1 MDKYLKTADSD
12 WYRQRITGVLICVL
26 VAFVILLIRLLYLQI
41 VMGEE
46 YLTLSL
52 NNRIRL
58 QSIDPPRGLIYD
70 RNNDVLV
77 ENRPSFD
84 VTITLKDA
92 RPVEQT
98 IAKLADHLGLPPR
111 ELMLKL
117 STSKG
122 RSAYKPIMLLQDIGR
137 DALAAIEAHK
147 YDLPGIAINV
157 KLARHYLNVKDAAHL
172 IGYLSEINS
181 TELAGGKYPDRRRGD
196 FIGKFGAEKAFEKYL
211 QGIRGGRQVE
221 VNANG
226 RVVRVLKT
234 VAAKPGKNIHLT
246 IDHVLQKK
254 AESLLQGVAGAAVA
268 MAPDSGRILALA
280 SSPSFDQNFF
290 ASGMSHEQWD
300 SLISNPFRPMEN
312 KAIQGEYPPGSTYK
326 IITALAGLEEGVID
340 ESTEFFCP
348 GHHRFGNRV
357 YRCWKRGGHGNV
369 DIVKAMAESCDV
381 YFYQVGQLLGVDR
394 LAWYAKASGLGS
406 PTGIN
411 LGKENRGLIPTAA
424 WKKKRT
430 GIPWQRGET
439 LSVAIGQGFNLAT
452 PLQMAGLTSAIANGG
467 TRYKPMILESIK
479 SADGRIVHQSQPE
492 VIGKIPLSTPSLE
505 LVKKGLWEVVN
516 GQKGTARSSRLADI
530 EISGK
535 TGTSQVI
542 SRKKNDTRPEEERPA
557 HLRPHAWFIAYGPS
571 IAPEIAV
578 AVLVEH
584 GEHGSSAAAPIA
596 AELIKTFLR
605 PKRSADRLV
614 KGKAGYPDSHRPLS
628 VSEAQKLQSRYQ
640 ISEGADQR
648 PVISNQ

>member
-1 MDKYLKTADSD
+1 M
-12 WYRQRITGVLICVL
+12 ICVL
-26 VAFVILLIRLLYLQI
+26 VAFSVLLVRLLYLQI
-41 VMGEE
+41 VMGGE

-58 QSIDPPRGLIYD
+58 QIIEPPRGLIYD
-70 RNNDVLV
+70 RNNRVLV

-92 RPVEQT
+92 RPVEKT
-98 IAKLADHLGLPPR
+98 IAKLADYLDVPSQ
-111 ELMLKL
+111 ELSQKL
-117 STSKG
+117 SSSNG
-122 RSAYKPIMLLQDIGR
+122 ISAYKPIEVQQDIGR

-157 KLARHYLNVKDAAHL
+157 KLLRHYLNIKDAAHL

-181 TELAGGKYPDRRRGD
+181 SELAGGKYPERRRGD

-211 QGIRGGRQVE
+211 QGTRGGRQVE

-234 VAAKPGKNIHLT
+234 VAAKPGQNIHLT
-246 IDHVLQKK
+246 IDHSLQKK

-268 MAPDSGRILALA
+268 MDPGSGRILALA
-280 SSPSFDQNFF
+280 SSPSFDQNYF

-340 ESTEFFCP
+340 EATEFFCP
-348 GHHRFGNRV
+348 GYHRFGNRI
-357 YRCWKRGGHGNV
+357 YRCWKRGGHGKVN
-369 DIVKAMAESCDV
+369 IVKALAQSCDV

-394 LAWYAKASGLGS
+394 LAWYAKAGGLGS
-406 PTGIN
+406 RTGIN
-411 LGKENRGLIPTAA
+411 LGKEGRGLIPTAA

-430 GIPWQRGET
+430 GVAWQRGET

-467 TRYKPMILESIK
+467 TLYKPIILESITT
-479 SADGRIVHQSQPE
+479 ADGRVVYQNEPQ
-492 VIGKIPLSTPSLE
+492 VMGKVPLSAPNLE

-516 GQKGTARSSRLADI
+516 GKKGTARSSRLADI

-542 SRKKNDTRPEEERPA
+542 SRKKDDTRSEEERPA
-557 HLRPHAWFIAYGPS
+557 HLRPHAWFIAYAPS
-571 IAPEIAV
+571 AAPEIAV

-596 AELIKTFLR
+596 SELIKTFLR
-605 PKRSADRLV
+605 VERP
-614 KGKAGYPDSHRPLS
+614 AGLAAKDQDH
-628 VSEAQKLQSRYQ
+628 VGE
-640 ISEGADQR
+640 EGHGG
-648 PVISNQ
+648 

>member
-1 MDKYLKTADSD
+1 VDKYLKTADSD
-12 WYRQRITGVLICVL
+12 WYKQRITGVMICVL
-26 VAFVILLIRLLYLQI
+26 VAFTVLLLRLLYLQI

-70 RNNDVLV
+70 RNNQVLV

-92 RPVEQT
+92 RPVEKT
-98 IAKLADHLGLPPR
+98 INKLADYLDVPPQ
-111 ELMLKL
+111 ELLQKV
-117 STSKG
+117 SSSKG
-122 RSAYKPIMLLQDIGR
+122 ISAYKPIQLQQDIGR
-137 DALAAIEAHK
+137 NALAAIEAHK

-157 KLARHYLNVKDAAHL
+157 KLLRHYLNIKDAAHL

-181 TELAGGKYPDRRRGD
+181 TELAGGKYPGRRGGD
-196 FIGKFGAEKAFEKYL
+196 FIGKFGAEKSFEKYL
-211 QGIRGGRQVE
+211 QGTRGGRQVE

-234 VAAKPGKNIHLT
+234 VAAKPGQNIHLT

-268 MAPDSGRILALA
+268 IDPGSGRILALA
-280 SSPSFDQNFF
+280 SSPSFDQNYF

-300 SLISNPFRPMEN
+300 SLRSNPFRPMEN

-348 GHHRFGNRV
+348 GYHRFGNRI
-357 YRCWKRGGHGNV
+357 YRCWKRGGHGKVN
-369 DIVKAMAESCDV
+369 IVKALAQSCDV

-394 LAWYAKASGLGS
+394 LAWYAKAAGLGS
-406 PTGIN
+406 RTGIN
-411 LGKENRGLIPTAA
+411 LGKEGRGLIPTAA

-452 PLQMAGLTSAIANGG
+452 PLQMADLTSAIANGG
-467 TRYKPMILESIK
+467 TRYKPIILESITM
-479 SADGRIVHQSQPE
+479 ADGRIVYQNKPQI
-492 VIGKIPLSTPSLE
+492 IGKVPLSAPNLE

-516 GQKGTARSSRLADI
+516 GDKGTARSSRLADI

-542 SRKKNDTRPEEERPA
+542 SRKKDDTRPEEERPA
-557 HLRPHAWFIAYGPS
+557 HLRPHAWFIAYAPS
-571 IAPEIAV
+571 AAPEIAV

-596 AELIKTFLR
+596 TELIKTFLR
-605 PKRSADRLV
+605 AERPADRAA
-614 KGKAGYPDSHRPLS
+614 KNQDPLA
-628 VSEAQKLQSRYQ
+628 E
-640 ISEGADQR
+640 EGE
-648 PVISNQ
+648 SG

>member
-1 MDKYLKTADSD
+1 VDKYLKTADSE
-12 WYRQRITGVLICVL
+12 WYKQRITGVMVCVL
-26 VAFVILLIRLLYLQI
+26 VAFTVLLVRLLYLQI
-41 VMGEE
+41 VMGGE

-70 RNNDVLV
+70 RNNRVLV

-92 RPVEQT
+92 RPVEKT
-98 IAKLADHLGLPPR
+98 ITKLADYLDLPSQ
-111 ELMLKL
+111 ELMQKL
-117 STSKG
+117 SSSKG
-122 RSAYKPIMLLQDIGR
+122 ISAYKPIQLQQDIGR
-137 DALAAIEAHK
+137 DALASIEAHK

-157 KLARHYLNVKDAAHL
+157 KLLRHYLNIKDAAHL

-181 TELAGGKYPDRRRGD
+181 TELAGGKYPGRRRGD

-211 QGIRGGRQVE
+211 QGTRGGRQVE

-234 VAAKPGKNIHLT
+234 VAAKPGQNIHLT
-246 IDHVLQKK
+246 IDHILQKK

-268 MAPDSGRILALA
+268 MDPGSGRILALA
-280 SSPSFDQNFF
+280 SSPSFDQNYF

-340 ESTEFFCP
+340 EATEFFCP
-348 GHHRFGNRV
+348 GYHRFGNRI
-357 YRCWKRGGHGNV
+357 YRCWKRGGHGKVN
-369 DIVKAMAESCDV
+369 IVKALAQSCDV

-394 LAWYAKASGLGS
+394 LAWYAKAGGLGS
-406 PTGIN
+406 RTGIN
-411 LGKENRGLIPTAA
+411 LGKEGRGLIPTAA

-430 GIPWQRGET
+430 GVAWQRGET

-452 PLQMAGLTSAIANGG
+452 PLQMVDLTSAIANGG
-467 TRYKPMILESIK
+467 TRYKPIILESITT
-479 SADGRIVHQSQPE
+479 ADGRVVYQNEPQ
-492 VIGKIPLSTPSLE
+492 VMGKIPLSAPSLE

-516 GQKGTARSSRLADI
+516 GEKGTARSSRLADI

-542 SRKKNDTRPEEERPA
+542 SRKKDDTRSEEERPA
-557 HLRPHAWFIAYGPS
+557 HLRPHAWFIAFAPS
-571 IAPEIAV
+571 AAPEIAV

-596 AELIKTFLR
+596 TELIKTFLR
-605 PKRSADRLV
+605 AERP
-614 KGKAGYPDSHRPLS
+614 AGL
-628 VSEAQKLQSRYQ
+628 AAK
-640 ISEGADQR
+640 DQDQ
-648 PVISNQ
+648 VGEEDQGG